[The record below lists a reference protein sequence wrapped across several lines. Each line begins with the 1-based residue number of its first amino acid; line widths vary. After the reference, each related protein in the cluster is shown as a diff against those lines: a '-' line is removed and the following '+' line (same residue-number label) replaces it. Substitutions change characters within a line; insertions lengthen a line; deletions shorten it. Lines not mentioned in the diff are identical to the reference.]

1 MLSIALDEVWVRDS
15 GKKNKT
21 TSGTIKYLDGR
32 IWWTIPWVKIDRLN
46 EIATLDRYLVSSA
59 RKSDL
64 SDLSSDQGI

>member
-32 IWWTIPWVKIDRLN
+32 IWWTIPWVKIDWLN